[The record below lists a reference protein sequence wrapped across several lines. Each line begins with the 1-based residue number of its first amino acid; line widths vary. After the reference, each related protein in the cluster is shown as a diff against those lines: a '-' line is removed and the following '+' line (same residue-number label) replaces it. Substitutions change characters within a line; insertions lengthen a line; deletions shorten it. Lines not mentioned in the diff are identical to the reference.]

1 MIEPALRVEGVRKS
15 YGQVEVL
22 KGIDMQV
29 KPGEVACLVGP
40 SGSGKSTFLRCINHL
55 EKINSGRLYVAGE
68 LVGYEEKNGR
78 LYEFNTM
85 KKEVSRYTE
94 EYINKHRAF
103 GELGHPESPSINL
116 DRVSHMIVGLRED
129 GNTWVGKAKIL
140 DTPMGNIARSLI
152 EGGAQL
158 GVSSRGMGSLK
169 NVNGVN
175 VVQPDFYLATAAD
188 IVADPSAPGAFVQG
202 IMEGKEWMLVN
213 GVWTEQYVEEAK
225 REIKKASKKDI
236 EKVSLHIFEN
246 FMKKL

>member
-1 MIEPALRVEGVRKS
+1 MKLIKEITETVSYLVEEADGKKSLHIEGPFL
-15 YGQVEVL
+15 
-22 KGIDMQV
+22 
-29 KPGEVACLVGP
+29 VA
-40 SGSGKSTFLRCINHL
+40 
-55 EKINSGRLYVAGE
+55 EKKNR
-68 LVGYEEKNGR
+68 NGR
-78 LYEFNTM
+78 LYEYNTM

-103 GELGHPESPSINL
+103 GELGHPETPSINL
-116 DRVSHMIVGLRED
+116 DRVSHMITSLRED
-129 GNTWVGKAKIL
+129 GNTWIGKAKIL

-213 GVWTEQYVEEAK
+213 GVWTEVEYSQAVQQIRQASR
-225 REIKKASKKDI
+225 REI
-236 EKVSLHIFEN
+236 EEVSLHIFEN
-246 FMKKL
+246 FMKKR

>member
-1 MIEPALRVEGVRKS
+1 MKLIKEITETVSYLVEEADGKKSLHIEGPFL
-15 YGQVEVL
+15 
-22 KGIDMQV
+22 
-29 KPGEVACLVGP
+29 VA
-40 SGSGKSTFLRCINHL
+40 
-55 EKINSGRLYVAGE
+55 EKKNR
-68 LVGYEEKNGR
+68 NGR
-78 LYEFNTM
+78 LYEYNTM
-85 KKEVSRYTE
+85 KKEVARYTE

-116 DRVSHMIVGLRED
+116 DRVSHMITSLRED

-213 GVWTEQYVEEAK
+213 GVWTEQDHSQAIQQIRQASRQEIEE
-225 REIKKASKKDI
+225 
-236 EKVSLHIFEN
+236 VSLHIFEN

>member
-1 MIEPALRVEGVRKS
+1 MKLIKEITETVSYLVEEADGKKSLHIEGPFL
-15 YGQVEVL
+15 
-22 KGIDMQV
+22 
-29 KPGEVACLVGP
+29 VA
-40 SGSGKSTFLRCINHL
+40 
-55 EKINSGRLYVAGE
+55 EKKNR
-68 LVGYEEKNGR
+68 NGR
-78 LYEFNTM
+78 LYEYNTM
-85 KKEVSRYTE
+85 KKEVARYTE

-116 DRVSHMIVGLRED
+116 DRVSHMITSLRED
-129 GNTWVGKAKIL
+129 GNTWIGRAKIL

-175 VVQPDFYLATAAD
+175 IVQPDFYLATAAD

-213 GVWTEQYVEEAK
+213 GVWTEQDHSQAIRQIRQASR
-225 REIKKASKKDI
+225 REI
-236 EKVSLHIFEN
+236 EEVSLHIFEN